1 MLKPLQGKELGVV
14 NLYFKIL
21 MHHIS
26 VYISQ
31 RIYVVS
37 GSRLGLIA
45 SGDSFASITPFT
57 GAISNAAAT
66 LQTLEYAPPQWIGDV
81 AAHELEAIKK
91 ELARQNRLAHK
102 QVYSKILSW
111 NTYSTGVAS
120 WQRQLLR

>member
-57 GAISNAAAT
+57 GAIVEA
-66 LQTLEYAPPQWIGDV
+66 
-81 AAHELEAIKK
+81 EAITLTD
-91 ELARQNRLAHK
+91 EIAIRSERTDAPNDSVQTTVDMIVPFRRLLTIPIRFVGMWEPK
-102 QVYSKILSW
+102 NEPSYS
-111 NTYSTGVAS
+111 
-120 WQRQLLR
+120 